1 MPERRWKIKKP
12 SGSGT
17 KDLGV
22 TNFHTRVK
30 NNLNHKKARKNLHVQ
45 FSHRIL
51 RESACACR
59 KKQFWIRDASSTNSY
74 CKSERPGRD
83 KKVSQINFSHSR
95 ENVWEAQH
103 VCSVSL
109 GYKDLYFRSNP
120 DYFHT
125 TSTQPLHELVI
136 PTLLQSTKMD
146 FKYTNQ
152 RSKEEILKREK
163 ARIVGINKTKAI
175 HQSYKNSP
183 HYSLTK
189 PIKDRS
195 NPVHYLSG
203 PARQLPCVAANI
215 NGTVEI
221 IASLKQLPPSTVKL
235 TSSSS
240 P

>member
-1 MPERRWKIKKP
+1 MICIQTTRMPERRWKIKKP

-95 ENVWEAQH
+95 ENVWEAQY
-103 VCSVSL
+103 VFYVSL
-109 GYKDLYFRSNP
+109 GFKVLYFRSNP
-120 DYFHT
+120 DHFHT
-125 TSTQPLHELVI
+125 TPTQPLHELVI
-136 PTLLQSTKMD
+136 TTLVPYIHKLDGLQVHEPKE
-146 FKYTNQ
+146 Q
-152 RSKEEILKREK
+152 RRHSE
-163 ARIVGINKTKAI
+163 ARKGQNWW
-175 HQSYKNSP
+175 N
-183 HYSLTK
+183 
-189 PIKDRS
+189 
-195 NPVHYLSG
+195 
-203 PARQLPCVAANI
+203 
-215 NGTVEI
+215 
-221 IASLKQLPPSTVKL
+221 
-235 TSSSS
+235 
-240 P
+240 